1 MVSLALVF
9 ALAAS
14 LLISGCAKKQEQR
27 VVNVYNWGENIDE
40 SIFRTFEQQ
49 TGIKVNYTTYESN
62 EQLYAVL
69 KMGGTNYDVII
80 PSDYMI
86 SRLIEEDMLE
96 KLDYKNIPNAANID
110 QRYRGL
116 DFDPADEYS
125 VPYTWGV
132 VGIIYN
138 TSMVDEEITS
148 WGALFDPKYSGQILQ
163 FDNSRDAMATALFY
177 LGYSVNTTNETE
189 LSEAYTLLEKQ
200 KPILQGYV
208 MDQIYD
214 KLEGGEAAIGP
225 YYAGDAQL
233 MMENNPDLAFVVPEE
248 GSNWFVDAMCIPKG
262 ATNKE
267 NAELFINFMCD
278 TDTALKNMGVTCYA
292 TPVKTAYEAL
302 DEETRNNEIIFPGD
316 DILSRCQ
323 IYLNLPQATLSLYDQ
338 LWVKLKSEKHIYI
351 LRPQRDF
358 SLRAFLT
365 LMACHCRYLP
375 LLPSQN
381 SPRKQ

>member
-1 MVSLALVF
+1 LIALAL
-9 ALAAS
+9 ALAIMAV
-14 LLISGCAKKQEQR
+14 LVSGCAKKQEQK

-40 SIFRTFEQQ
+40 SIFDTFEQQ

-86 SRLIEEDMLE
+86 SRLIGEGMLE
-96 KLDYKNIPNAANID
+96 KPDFKNIPNAANID
-110 QRYRGL
+110 PRYRGL
-116 DFDPADEYS
+116 DFDPNNEYS

-138 TSMVDEEITS
+138 TSMIDEEITS
-148 WGALFDPKYSGQILQ
+148 WGALFDSKYTGQILQ
-163 FDNSRDAMATALFY
+163 FDNSRDAIATALIY
-177 LGYSVNTTNETE
+177 LGYSVNTTNEAE
-189 LSEAYTLLEKQ
+189 LNEAYELLARQ

-233 MMENNPDLAFVVPEE
+233 MMDNNPDLAFVVPEE

-262 ATNKE
+262 ASNKE

-278 TDTALKNMGVTCYA
+278 TDIALKNMDVTCYA
-292 TPVKTAYEAL
+292 TPVKTAFEAL
-302 DEETRNNEIIFPGD
+302 DEETRSNEVMFPD
-316 DILSRCQ
+316 DEVLDRCE
-323 IYLNLPQATLSLYDQ
+323 IYLNLPQATLDLYDQ
-338 LWVKLKSEKHIYI
+338 LWVKLKS
-351 LRPQRDF
+351 
-358 SLRAFLT
+358 
-365 LMACHCRYLP
+365 
-375 LLPSQN
+375 
-381 SPRKQ
+381 

>member
-1 MVSLALVF
+1 MKKLVSLALVF

-338 LWVKLKSEKHIYI
+338 LWVKLKS
-351 LRPQRDF
+351 
-358 SLRAFLT
+358 
-365 LMACHCRYLP
+365 
-375 LLPSQN
+375 
-381 SPRKQ
+381 